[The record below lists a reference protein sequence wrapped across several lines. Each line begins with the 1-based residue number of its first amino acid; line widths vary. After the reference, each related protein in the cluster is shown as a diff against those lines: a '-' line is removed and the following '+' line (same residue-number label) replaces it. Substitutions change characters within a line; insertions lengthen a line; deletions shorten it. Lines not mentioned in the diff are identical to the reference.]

1 LQGNKEMMMVPK
13 QSLDL
18 TGKVALVTGGAVGIG
33 KASVLALGRAG
44 AFIGVHYYSSKS
56 AAEALLAELKAENI
70 NAMLLHGDLTDEDD
84 ANGVVDS
91 LAAEAGRLDIL
102 VNNSGGLVKR
112 AKIEDCPLDVWRK
125 SLDINST
132 SAFLVTR
139 RAIPYLRATGSGRI
153 VNLLSLSVQTGGANG
168 AGAYAAG
175 KGALM
180 VFTHTLAKELAPHV
194 RTNSIMPGTVE
205 TQHHEIHSTEE
216 MLEAYRKQTPLGR
229 NTMAEEVASSVLFLA
244 SDMSSHINGALIDI
258 SGGRFLR

>member
-1 LQGNKEMMMVPK
+1 MEERDMIPEQT
-13 QSLDL
+13 LDL
-18 TGKVALVTGGAVGIG
+18 SGKVALVTGGAVGIG
-33 KASVLALGRAG
+33 KASVEALAKAG
-44 AFIGVHYYSSKS
+44 AFVGIHYHSSKD
-56 AAEALLAELKAENI
+56 AAEALLKQLQACNLK
-70 NAMLLHGDLTDEDD
+70 AMLLPGDLTNEDE
-84 ANGVVDS
+84 ARQVISRLVS
-91 LAAEAGRLDIL
+91 EAGRLDIL

-112 AKIEDCPLDVWRK
+112 AKIEECSVEVWRR
-125 SLDINST
+125 SLDLNST
-132 SAFLVTR
+132 SAFLITKH
-139 RAIPYLRATGSGRI
+139 AIPHLRATGSGRI
-153 VNLLSLSVQTGGANG
+153 INLLSLSVQTGGANG

-205 TQHHEIHSTEE
+205 TQHHEIHSTPE
-216 MLEAYRKQTPLGR
+216 MLENYRKQTPLGR

>member
-1 LQGNKEMMMVPK
+1 MIPEQTFN
-13 QSLDL
+13 L

-33 KASVLALGRAG
+33 RASVLALGRAG
-44 AFIGVHYYSSKS
+44 AFVGINYFSSKD
-56 AAEALLAELKAENI
+56 AAEDLQVELTAQNIKSLLLPA
-70 NAMLLHGDLTDEDD
+70 DLTKEDE
-84 ANGVVDS
+84 ARAAVEKLV
-91 LAAEAGRLDIL
+91 AEAGRLDIL

-112 AKIEDCPLDVWRK
+112 AKIEDCTLENWNR
-125 SLDINST
+125 SLDINAT
-132 SAFLVTR
+132 SAFLVTKH
-139 RAIPYLRATGSGRI
+139 AIPHLRASGSGRI

-168 AGAYAAG
+168 GGSYAAA

-180 VFTHTLAKELAPHV
+180 VFTHTLAKELAPQV

-205 TQHHEIHSTEE
+205 TQHHEIHSTPE
-216 MLEAYRKQTPLGR
+216 MLENYRKQTPLGR